1 MTAKALIY
9 CQKYKAVK
17 QKGVKNM
24 KNARI
29 ALRLTQTERKRL
41 EALIKTGKFKT
52 ISEIVREALKQFLD
66 TQVGSNIRSLK
77 TNCMRENY

>member
-1 MTAKALIY
+1 
-9 CQKYKAVK
+9 
-17 QKGVKNM
+17 M